1 MTISTQGSGSAECH
15 ILRRWTTD
23 ADLLVGAQQRARSDS
38 TRSRVQP
45 PLSLLAWKLNSMR
58 ARPLERE
65 SR

>member
-1 MTISTQGSGSAECH
+1 MTVSTQPSVSAGCH

-23 ADLLVGAQQRARSDS
+23 AELLVGAQHRPRAES
-38 TRSRVQP
+38 THTRIQP

-58 ARPLERE
+58 NRPLNRV